1 MAAARPATCRIAP
14 EGGAL
19 AGAYS
24 ASRKAGWW
32 AVASAVALPVLLL
45 LWFGLFGGLAV
56 LGALSDQ

>member
-1 MAAARPATCRIAP
+1 SIVYASHFFFFF
-14 EGGAL
+14 L
-19 AGAYS
+19 AGDLPGAYS